1 MKTKNIRYMKQ
12 YKFIIL
18 LSVLTLLGTLSCTD
32 LKENILDEQLGTDLP
47 NNPDNIEGLIS
58 APYASL
64 RRTIEWYD
72 YWGLQEVTTDEV
84 IIPTRGSDWY
94 DNGAWQELHLHTWTP
109 DHIRM
114 KNVWDAL
121 GQGIAR
127 ANLAMYYISKFP
139 QNAKTA
145 QYINE
150 ARFLRAYYMYL
161 IDDLFGKVPYRE
173 ADNLDFTSTPKVME
187 RQEATDFIISEIN
200 AVLPALKT
208 KAEVGSDR
216 VTKGAAQALLAKIY
230 LNYETYTGTPKWAEA
245 IQQADEV
252 INSGLYQIAD
262 DYWTMFQKDVA
273 EHPEFILRVPM
284 DDAVDMGSG
293 SVWVNFTLH
302 YSQLFGNYTSTWNG
316 PSTTST
322 FFQTWDQQNDARF
335 YDARIKPET
344 GFNQGFLVGQQ
355 YGVNGEALKQRNG
368 DPLIFVPEMNLFS
381 SPENAGIRVIKFAPN
396 PQTTR
401 QFSSPNDVPILR
413 ISDIYLVRAEAQFR
427 NGNTAAALAD
437 INLIRSKRS
446 APGKTLPALTSLTLD
461 DILKERGFELYWEGY
476 RRQDLIRFDKFTQA
490 WQEKPVTD
498 KTKELFPLPTSAV
511 DVNKNLTQNPGY

>member
-1 MKTKNIRYMKQ
+1 MKQ
-12 YKFIIL
+12 YNLIIL
-18 LSVLTLLGTLSCTD
+18 FTVFALFGTVSCTD
-32 LKENILDEQLGTDLP
+32 LEENILDEQLGVNLP
-47 NNPDNIEGLIS
+47 NDPENIEGLIS

-64 RRTIEWYD
+64 RNTIEWYD
-72 YWGLQEVTTDEV
+72 YWGLQEVTSDEV

-114 KNVWDAL
+114 RNVWDAL
-121 GQGIAR
+121 GRGVAR
-127 ANLAMYYISKFP
+127 ANLAMYYIGTFP
-139 QNAKTA
+139 QNATTA

-161 IDDLFGKVPYRE
+161 TNDLFGQVPFREPDDFDYKVPPR
-173 ADNLDFTSTPKVME
+173 VMD
-187 RQEATDFIISEIN
+187 RQEATDFIITELN
-200 AVLPALKT
+200 AVLPGLKT
-208 KAEVGSDR
+208 KAEVGSER
-216 VTKGAAQALLAKIY
+216 VTKGAAQALLAKVY
-230 LNYETYTGTPKWAEA
+230 LNYEVYTGTSKWAEA
-245 IQQADEV
+245 IQQADAV
-252 INSGLYQIAD
+252 INSGEYQIAD
-262 DYWTMFQKDVA
+262 DYWSMFQKDVA

-322 FFQTWDQQNDARF
+322 FFETWDQQNDARF
-335 YDARIKPET
+335 QDDRIKPET

-355 YGVNGEALKQRNG
+355 YGVDGEPLEQRNG
-368 DPLIFVPEMNLFS
+368 DPLIFVPEMNLES

-396 PQTTR
+396 PNTER

-437 INLIRSKRS
+437 INLIRSKRN
-446 APGKTLPALTSLTLD
+446 AEGRTLPALTALTLD
-461 DILKERGFELYWEGY
+461 DILNERGYELYWEGF
-476 RRQDLIRFDKFTQA
+476 RRQDLIRFDKFTEA

-498 KTKELFPLPTSAV
+498 ASRELFPLPTAAV
-511 DVNKNLTQNPGY
+511 DVNENLTQNPGY